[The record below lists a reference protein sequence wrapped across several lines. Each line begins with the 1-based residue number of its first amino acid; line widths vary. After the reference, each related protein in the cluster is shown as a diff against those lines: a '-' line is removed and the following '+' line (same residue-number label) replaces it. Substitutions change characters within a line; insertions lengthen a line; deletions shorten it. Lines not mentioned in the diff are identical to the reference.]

1 MANKWHWYLA
11 CLTTGLIAQAC
22 SDLDSMDDANNL
34 RRTQYAQIN
43 GTPDKTVAHN
53 AAVAIGDSERGVYC
67 TGTLIHP
74 RWVLTAAHCITDMDD
89 RTGAISISK
98 PGWIGIGYD
107 GERYQ
112 SLKRYAV
119 SKVYYHPNYGDFK
132 LDYDYSTINAD
143 IGLIEL
149 SNDVPVEVAKPIL
162 PHPKWLGLSSVD
174 LPVDVEF
181 VGYGFNEDAAS
192 GVKLTYT
199 SPVSRY
205 CGSLNP
211 NDSWKGCKA
220 GSRVLGESW
229 GSSDLCLYY
238 YGTSCCAERSGALCH
253 PAAGVYSAYSVYC
266 YCGSKE
272 YALIPHGGFYY
283 DQSNGG
289 PCQGDSGGP
298 AFIKLGG
305 VEYVSGITSYGDA
318 ACAYFGISTAVQDF
332 YDWIISKAPEV
343 ESQYREICDNK
354 LDDTGNGLV
363 DCADPACAQASACQQ
378 PSVEICDNGKD
389 DTGNGLV
396 DCADPTCAKNPACRK
411 TKVEIC
417 DNGKDDTGDG
427 LVDCDDPTCAKAPN
441 CIVVSE
447 ICDNEIDDNNNGLID
462 CDDPDCAAAPF
473 CYSSIHS
480 SGCSAVPHRQT
491 GTFSSAALMA
501 LAFFGFVGLR
511 RRRTKKS

>member
-11 CLTTGLIAQAC
+11 CLITGLIAQAC

-34 RRTQYAQIN
+34 RRTQYAQVN

-74 RWVLTAAHCITDMDD
+74 RWVLTAAHCITDDSN
-89 RTGAISISK
+89 GSIVIVK
-98 PGWIGIGYD
+98 PGWIGVGYD
-107 GERYQ
+107 GNRYQ
-112 SLKRYAV
+112 TLKRYAV

-132 LDYDYSTINAD
+132 LDYDYSTVNAD
-143 IGLIEL
+143 IGLIKL
-149 SNDVPVEVAKPIL
+149 SNDVPAEVAKPIL

-174 LPVDVEF
+174 LPVNMEF
-181 VGYGFNEDAAS
+181 VGYGYNEKAES

-205 CGSLNP
+205 CGGANP
-211 NDSWKGCKA
+211 KDSWKGCKA

-229 GSSDLCLYY
+229 GSSDLCYYY
-238 YGTSCCAERSGALCH
+238 YGRSCCVERSGALCH
-253 PAAGVYSAYSVYC
+253 PAASVYAAYGVYC
-266 YCGSKE
+266 YCGTEE

-283 DQSNGG
+283 DQSDGG

-298 AFIKLGG
+298 AFVKLGG

-318 ACAYFGISTAVQDF
+318 ACAYYGISTAVQDY

-363 DCADPACAQASACQQ
+363 DCDDPTCAKDPACQKPA
-378 PSVEICDNGKD
+378 VEICDNGKD

-396 DCADPTCAKNPACRK
+396 DCADPTCAKHPACK
-411 TKVEIC
+411 KAKVEIC

-427 LVDCDDPTCAKAPN
+427 LVDCDDPTCAKDPN

-447 ICDNEIDDNNNGLID
+447 ICDNEIDDNDNGLID
-462 CDDPDCAAAPF
+462 CDDPACAAAPF
-473 CYSSIHS
+473 CDSRIHNSS
-480 SGCSAVPHRQT
+480 CSAVPHRQA
-491 GTFSSAALMA
+491 GTFSSAALMV
-501 LAFFGFVGLR
+501 LAFFGFMGLR
-511 RRRTKKS
+511 RRRAEKSWF